1 MSFLTSMRIVH
12 DCRINKLSTD
22 MVQDN
27 SYETLTQGLWN
38 LHSGHSTVM
47 NVSRYGNT
55 YTMESQ
61 SESSG
66 WVMSRSPLRKGTLG
80 DPYSQSRNWRD
91 ITEIRGNWTCRS
103 FVNYCSGWMTSV
115 VSPVFPILF
124 LFCPFPSSVVRCL
137 YLKINNIKRRRKRH
151 RSPRNVIY
159 HNRYRESYGEY
170 INIEVKPCRGLIR
183 ESVIG
188 FR

>member
-1 MSFLTSMRIVH
+1 
-12 DCRINKLSTD
+12 
-22 MVQDN
+22 
-27 SYETLTQGLWN
+27 
-38 LHSGHSTVM
+38 
-47 NVSRYGNT
+47 
-55 YTMESQ
+55 
-61 SESSG
+61 
-66 WVMSRSPLRKGTLG
+66 
-80 DPYSQSRNWRD
+80 
-91 ITEIRGNWTCRS
+91 
-103 FVNYCSGWMTSV
+103 MTSV

-188 FR
+188 FRQACFGLSEWTTLIVYKWLLKLIHSLLEVLHSLPSTNPICQRCPSPDHPFFVTSGFHDLNLHERCRLPLGVQQELVYHLHMPPT